1 MLQKFNQ
8 WRLRL
13 SPLKKILV
21 SFILNWL
28 WFFAWVII
36 IKLFFND
43 ENSLKYYL
51 FFITLLSLVMA
62 IIYNWKNVKAIF
74 KKPEN

>member
-8 WRLRL
+8 WRLGL
-13 SPLKKILV
+13 STLKKLLV
-21 SFILNWL
+21 SFIFNWL
-28 WFFAWVII
+28 WFFVWVII
-36 IKLFFND
+36 IKLLFN
-43 ENSLKYYL
+43 EERSLKYYL
-51 FFITLLSLVMA
+51 FFITLLTLVMA